1 MNTIDNLLK
10 NEDYGK
16 ITDMVKIQK
25 TLKSCIDMD
34 KLVKETINIIDN
46 SEKFK
51 FRSERSKKFIDKN
64 DPTFVLIRNDLDIS
78 KIDKNDIFKLNK
90 LTDEVTRELSEDILV
105 KIGDYIIECV
115 IDREKFDSLFKNL
128 PEEFS
133 STMLSNIYI
142 IRLSLVD
149 NTIVLKF
156 FL

>member
-1 MNTIDNLLK
+1 MNAIDNLLK

-16 ITDMVKIQK
+16 MTDMVKIQK

-34 KLVKETINIIDN
+34 KLVKETINIIDS

-51 FRSERSKKFIDKN
+51 FRSERSKKFIDRR
-64 DPTFVLIRNDLDIS
+64 DPTFVLQCENLDIS

-90 LTDEVTRELSEDILV
+90 LTDEVTRELSNDVLV
-105 KIGDYIIECV
+105 KIGDFIIDCV
-115 IDREKFDSLFKNL
+115 IDKEKFDSLFKNL

-133 STMLSNIYI
+133 STILSNIYI
-142 IRLSLVD
+142 IRLSLID